1 MDPKVIE
8 TINLYYKE
16 GSSDKFYVAS
26 IQEQNGK
33 YSVPVTWGRQGTSGQ
48 SGYKIEN
55 TSLEEAQK
63 AYNKV
68 VKEKTGK
75 GYKVSSEHTP
85 PKIVGLPTTTVKR
98 KIDWKEQTLLPQ
110 LLNEIE
116 ENEVEKYINNPEYC
130 AQEKYDGR
138 RRLLRYQSG
147 KTEGLNKKGQSTGYP
162 ETLHLTCKE
171 IEKLH
176 GWNEFI
182 IDGEEIGTT
191 LYAFDLLSVKN
202 DQLSDMTYNTRY
214 NTLKL
219 LNLQSKYIQ
228 VVKTA
233 YTTKEKQTLYE
244 TLKNTKKEGIVF
256 KLLNGTHKAGYSNDQ
271 KKFKFYAT
279 ASVIVTNHN
288 KKNSIAIAVW
298 DGKDTVPVGNVTTIG
313 HVKPPIGTIIEVS
326 YLYAYKGGSL
336 YQPSFIGV
344 RDDMDKEDCLIHK
357 LKFKETH
364 ETTDN

>member
-1 MDPKVIE
+1 MNPKVIE
-8 TINLYYKE
+8 TINLYKE

-48 SGYKIEN
+48 SEYKVEN

-75 GYKVSSEHTP
+75 GYKVSSEHTSCIP
-85 PKIVGLPTTTVKR
+85 TKIVGLPTITVKR

-116 ENEVEKYINNPEYC
+116 ENEIEKYINNPEYC

-147 KTEGLNKKGQSTGYP
+147 KTEGLNKKGQTTGYP

-171 IEKLH
+171 IEKLN
-176 GWNEFI
+176 GW
-182 IDGEEIGTT
+182 
-191 LYAFDLLSVKN
+191 
-202 DQLSDMTYNTRY
+202 
-214 NTLKL
+214 
-219 LNLQSKYIQ
+219 
-228 VVKTA
+228 
-233 YTTKEKQTLYE
+233 YE

-256 KLLNGTHKAGYSNDQ
+256 KLLNGTHKAGYSPTT
-271 KKFKFYAT
+271 KR
-279 ASVIVTNHN
+279 
-288 KKNSIAIAVW
+288 NSSSMPQR
-298 DGKDTVPVGNVTTIG
+298 KRYSP
-313 HVKPPIGTIIEVS
+313 
-326 YLYAYKGGSL
+326 
-336 YQPSFIGV
+336 
-344 RDDMDKEDCLIHK
+344 RR
-357 LKFKETH
+357 
-364 ETTDN
+364 